1 MLHYTWKIVHETI
14 KVILKFDLLKI
25 SNKDFVWH
33 SNRSFR
39 YLPESIDSE
48 FRRMMA
54 SRSGENVNSPCDI
67 NEDSFAHVRCSGTG
81 HKGSSRFILGGTERC
96 AYVSRKTH
104 QASRS
109 THAGIACYSSPKQY
123 TRMLPVAHEQRTR
136 MMFLK
141 SLTDIITLT
150 THVQIFRTFR
160 RSNRTIFK
168 IFPFVARMICIRWNQ
183 HMYRMYQVLR
193 MYTICSKYK
202 LTALCT
208 IFINN
213 FRTALHY

>member
-1 MLHYTWKIVHETI
+1 MISWKSRTKILFDIRIVCFDICRKVSILNSDGWWRRVVARTWTPR
-14 KVILKFDLLKI
+14 VILMRIHSHMSDAAAHGIKDPLDLFSVGQK
-25 SNKDFVWH
+25 
-33 SNRSFR
+33 
-39 YLPESIDSE
+39 
-48 FRRMMA
+48 
-54 SRSGENVNSPCDI
+54 
-67 NEDSFAHVRCSGTG
+67 
-81 HKGSSRFILGGTERC
+81 ERC

-109 THAGIACYSSPKQY
+109 THAGIACYSSPKEY

-168 IFPFVARMICIRWNQ
+168 IFPFVARIPWNQ
-183 HMYRMYQVLR
+183 YMYRMYQVLR
-193 MYTICSKYK
+193 MYTICNKYK
-202 LTALCT
+202 LTASCT
-208 IFINN
+208 MFINN
-213 FRTALHY
+213 FRKALHY